1 MSKNIFLLDKTYTV
15 QKDSTDI
22 HDLIAHNQSIAENFL
37 NLIGEENIEKS
48 TLKEK
53 VPTYDESIDILSRAF
68 AKNQQE
74 EQMQQ
79 TDIQNNFQFQQQ
91 LQNMFVGQNDQMHM
105 QDMSFDNYSDEQ
117 YYAEPENFQGAISDT
132 VETNSIENNADL
144 MPTETTT
151 QYVDTLYQEEIK
163 ESIDSKKTIEH
174 SKKASVL
181 VGVCI
186 AIMAIIFTLICI
198 NVGVINNLQSSLNS
212 TYEQYNAI
220 NAQLQA
226 SQAQLEEQLKPETI
240 ISNAMKPVDQD
251 GLGMIMRP

>member
-1 MSKNIFLLDKTYTV
+1 MSKNIFLLDKADTI
-15 QKDSTDI
+15 QKENTDI
-22 HDLIAHNQSIAENFL
+22 DDLIAHNQSIAENFI
-37 NLIGEENIEKS
+37 NLIGKENIEKS
-48 TLKEK
+48 TLQEK

-68 AKNQQE
+68 AKNEQE

-79 TDIQNNFQFQQQ
+79 TDIQNNLQFQQQ
-91 LQNMFVGQNDQMHM
+91 LQSMFVGQNEPMHM
-105 QDMSFDNYSDEQ
+105 QDMSFDNYSNEQ
-117 YYAEPENFQGAISDT
+117 YYAEQENFQVDMSDA
-132 VETNSIENNADL
+132 VEVNALENNADL

-163 ESIDSKKTIEH
+163 ESVDKKTTKEY

-212 TYEQYNAI
+212 TQAQYSAL

-240 ISNAMKPVDQD
+240 ISNAMKPVDQG
-251 GLGMIMRP
+251 GLGMVMKP